1 MGAFSQLDYRF
12 MTKALRLAEQGR
24 YSAHPNPMVGCVLV
38 NEDRVIGE
46 GWHRKPGEGHAEV
59 VALQSVTG
67 RVKGATAY
75 VTLEP
80 CCHHGRTGPCT
91 EALIDAGVARVV
103 CAMEDPFPDVAGQG
117 IAKLQQA
124 GIAVQVGLLRE
135 QAEHLNR
142 GYLMRVQQGRPFVR
156 CKMAMSLDGRTAAAD
171 GSSQWITSPT
181 ARCDVHHLRAQSAAI
196 MTGIGTVLHD
206 DPSLTV
212 RGEGEELT
220 TLLQQDYFEQPKR
233 VVLDSQFRLP
243 ATAKM
248 LSLPGE
254 TWVATLKP
262 NAVFKHQNLKVIAG
276 QAYASQLDLDDVL
289 QQLAA
294 QQINSVLIEAG
305 PTLSGALIEQELVD
319 ELIVYVAPKLL
330 GDGGKAL
337 FALPGLQNISQC
349 RELEITDIRAVGV
362 DWRVTAK
369 VKQS

>member
-1 MGAFSQLDYRF
+1 MGEYSQLDYRF
-12 MTKALRLAEQGR
+12 MAKALCLAEQGR

-38 NEDRVIGE
+38 NNGQVVGQ
-46 GWHRKPGEGHAEV
+46 GWHRKPGEGHAEI
-59 VALQSVTG
+59 VALQSAAEQ
-67 RVKGATAY
+67 RKGATAY

-103 CAMEDPFPDVAGQG
+103 CAMEDPFPEVAGQG

-124 GIAVQVGLLRE
+124 GIEVEVGLLRE

-142 GYLMRVQQGRPFVR
+142 SFLMRIQQGRPFIR

-171 GSSQWITSPT
+171 GSSQWITSAA

-212 RGEGEELT
+212 RAEDEALAA
-220 TLLQQDYFEQPKR
+220 LLQQDYFEQPKR

-243 ATAKM
+243 NTAKM

-254 TWVATLKP
+254 TWAATLKP
-262 NAVFKHQNLKVIAG
+262 HAAFEREELKVIAG
-276 QAYASQLDLDDVL
+276 QACASQLDLQDVL
-289 QQLAA
+289 RQLAMK
-294 QQINSVLIEAG
+294 QINSVLVEAG
-305 PTLSGALIEQELVD
+305 PTLSGALIEQDLVD
-319 ELIVYVAPKLL
+319 ELIIYVAPKLL

-337 FALPGLQNISQC
+337 FALPAVQNISQC
-349 RELEITDIRAVGV
+349 RELEINDIRAVGV
-362 DWRVTAK
+362 DWRITANIK
-369 VKQS
+369 